1 MFSIESD
8 FTLAEL
14 EAIVKGEVDAWLNE
28 LLDYWRIRGRELV
41 DKARAKTRDDGGF
54 GNITWNL
61 RASIGMCIVDPNG
74 KIIETYFPP
83 INKGAH
89 GNTVGRDMAEK
100 IAVYGRSRNE
110 ASMVFVAGENYASL
124 VQAKGKDVI
133 KHVIGDHLVLAL
145 KEIM

>member
-8 FTLAEL
+8 FTLADL

-83 INKGAH
+83 IDKGAH
-89 GNTVGRDMAEK
+89 GNIVGRDLAEK

-110 ASMVFVAGENYASL
+110 ACMVFVAGENYASL

-133 KHVIGDHLVLAL
+133 KHVIGDTLPTAL